1 MTSPN
6 SVPVQEHHENDIDI
20 DLLALLGT
28 LIDSKW
34 IIIGITALFF
44 AAGVAYALLSA
55 PIYQANALVQVEEK
69 KGGMAALG
77 SMGGMGEM
85 SEMFGGTSP
94 AVTEIELLK
103 SRAVLGKAV
112 ENLKLDIVVE
122 PNYFP
127 LIGHFLSR
135 HFQRTSEN
143 KLASPPFGLNSFTW
157 GGEKLDIF
165 QLEIPAAHLGE
176 TLTLRAEGNGA
187 FTLLNDDSEVL
198 VTGKVGEKLQNNDFK
213 LQIATLNAN
222 AGALF
227 SVTKQRRLNTI
238 LQYQDNVSAIERGK
252 ESGII
257 ALSLE
262 NEDPALANKV
272 LNEINRLY
280 VLQNVQRNSA
290 EAAQSLEF
298 LRTQLPD
305 VRKQLEK
312 AEAQLNAYQTS
323 ARSVDITIETKAV
336 LDQIVALETLI
347 SELKLKQAE
356 MEHRFTREHP
366 AYQAL
371 MTQMG
376 QLAGQKNVLE
386 KKIKNLPETQQEL
399 LRLARD
405 MKVTTQIYT
414 QLLNKTQELDIVRA
428 GTVGNVRIIDSADAD
443 IEKPVKPK
451 KPMIVLITTLLG
463 VLVAVTYVLIR
474 KALNRGVEDPEIIE
488 QLGIPVYASIPLSKG
503 QSLIE
508 SSLKANSRA
517 STGSLLLAVNNPA
530 DLAVESLRSLRT
542 SLHFATLEAKN
553 NILMISGPSPA
564 VGKSFVSCNLAAIVA
579 QAGQKVLLVDA
590 DMRKGYLNK
599 LFRTEVTN
607 GLSDLLAGKVDLN
620 IATRPTEVDNLHIIT
635 RGQIPPNPSEL
646 LMHSNFTQFLEQVS
660 IKYDLVIID
669 TPPILAVTDAAL
681 VGRQAGTSLIV
692 TRFGVNAAKEILVTK
707 RRFEQ
712 NGIVVKGAIFNAVER
727 KASAY
732 GYGSYRY
739 YQYEYASDK

>member
-1 MTSPN
+1 MPSQN
-6 SVPVQEHHENDIDI
+6 SLPIQDHSDDDDSI

-34 IIIGITALFF
+34 IIITITAFF
-44 AAGVAYALLSA
+44 CAVGVAYALLSP

-77 SMGGMGEM
+77 GMAEM
-85 SEMFGGTSP
+85 SDMFGGTSA

-103 SRAVLGKAV
+103 SRAILGKAV
-112 ENLKLDIVVE
+112 ENLKLDIIIE

-127 LIGHFLSR
+127 LIGNFLSR
-135 HFQRTSEN
+135 RYQPTSTNEV
-143 KLASPPFGLNSFTW
+143 ASPLFGLNSYTW

-165 QLEIPAAHLGE
+165 QLDVPQSYLGE
-176 TLTLRAEGNGA
+176 TLTLRSEGNES
-187 FTLLNDDSEVL
+187 FTLLNADDETL
-198 VTGKVGEKLQNNDFK
+198 LKGHIGEKLEKNGFK
-213 LQIATLNAN
+213 VQVADLIANE
-222 AGALF
+222 GALF
-227 SVTKQRRLNTI
+227 DVTKQRRLNSI
-238 LQYQDNVSAIERGK
+238 LQYQDDLVASERGK

-257 ALSLE
+257 AMSLE
-262 NEDPALANKV
+262 SEDPILATRI
-272 LNEINRLY
+272 LDEISRLY
-280 VLQNVQRNSA
+280 VRQNVQRNSA

-312 AEAQLNAYQTS
+312 AEGQLNAYQTS

-376 QLAGQKNVLE
+376 QLAGQKLALE
-386 KKIKNLPETQQEL
+386 KKVKNLPETQQEL

-405 MKVTTQIYT
+405 MQVTTEIYT

-451 KPMIVLITTLLG
+451 KPLIVLIATLLG
-463 VLVAVTYVLIR
+463 ALIAVTYVLIR
-474 KALNRGVEDPEIIE
+474 KAMNRGVEDPEIIE

-508 SSLKANSRA
+508 ASLKGNGRA
-517 STGSLLLAVNNPA
+517 TTGSLLLAVNNPA

-564 VGKSFVSCNLAAIVA
+564 VGKSFVSCNLAAIIA
-579 QAGQKVLLVDA
+579 QTGQKVLLVDA

-599 LFRTEVTN
+599 MFRMGVSN
-607 GLSDLLAGKVDLN
+607 GLSDLLAGKIDLTT
-620 IATRPTEVDNLHIIT
+620 ATHSTEVENLHVIT

-646 LMHSNFTQFLEQVS
+646 LMHSNFTQFLEKVS
-660 IKYDLVIID
+660 SEYDLVIID

-692 TRFGVNAAKEILVTK
+692 TRFGVNAAKEIQVTK

-732 GYGSYRY
+732 GYGNYSY

>member
-6 SVPVQEHHENDIDI
+6 SVPVQEHRDDDDEI
-20 DLLALLGT
+20 DLLAILGT
-28 LIDSKW
+28 LIDGKW
-34 IIIGITALFF
+34 IIIGITALFCVI
-44 AAGVAYALLSA
+44 GVAVALLST
-55 PIYQANALVQVEEK
+55 PIYQANALVQVEQK

-77 SMGGMGEM
+77 GMGEM
-85 SEMFGGTSP
+85 GEMFSGTSP

-103 SRAVLGKAV
+103 SRAVLGKTV
-112 ENLKLDIVVE
+112 ENLKLDIIIQ

-135 HFQRTSEN
+135 RFQPTSPNEQ
-143 KLASPPFGLNSFTW
+143 ASPLLGLNSYTW

-165 QLEIPAAHLGE
+165 QLEVPNAFLGKA
-176 TLTLRAEGNGA
+176 LTLRAEGNGA
-187 FTLLNDDSEVL
+187 FTLLNDHDEVL
-198 VTGKVGEKLQNNDFK
+198 MNGQVGEKLEQNGFR
-213 LQIATLNAN
+213 LQVAILNAN

-227 SVTKQRRLNTI
+227 SVAKQRRLNSI
-238 LQYQDNVSAIERGK
+238 LGYQEDVSAAERGK

-262 NEDPALANKV
+262 SEDPALAKKV
-272 LNEINRLY
+272 LDEITRLY

-298 LRTQLPD
+298 LRSQLPD

-312 AEAQLNAYQTS
+312 AEGQLNAYQTS

-376 QLAGQKNVLE
+376 QLDQQKRALE
-386 KKIKNLPETQQEL
+386 KKVKNLPETQQEL

-405 MKVTTQIYT
+405 MQVTTEIYT

-428 GTVGNVRIIDSADAD
+428 GTVGNVRIIDSAEANID
-443 IEKPVKPK
+443 KPVKPE
-451 KPMIVLITTLLG
+451 KPLIVLIATLLG
-463 VLVAVTYVLIR
+463 GLIAVAYVLIR
-474 KALNRGVEDPEIIE
+474 KALNRGIENPEAIE
-488 QLGIPVYASIPLSKG
+488 QLGIPVYASIPLSEG

-508 SSLKANSRA
+508 SNAKGNSRT
-517 STGSLLLAVNNPA
+517 STGSFLLAVNNPA

-564 VGKSFVSCNLAAIVA
+564 VGKSFVSCNLAAIIA

-599 LFRTEVTN
+599 LFRKDVNN
-607 GLSDLLAGKVDLN
+607 GLSDLLAGKIDLKT
-620 IATRPTEVDNLHIIT
+620 ATHATEVDNLYVIS

-646 LMHSNFTQFLEQVS
+646 LMHSNFTQFLENVS
-660 IKYDLVIID
+660 SQYDLIIID
-669 TPPILAVTDAAL
+669 TPPILAVTDAAI

-712 NGIVVKGAIFNAVER
+712 NGIVIKGAIFNAVER

-732 GYGSYRY
+732 GYGNYSY

>member
-1 MTSPN
+1 MPSQN
-6 SVPVQEHHENDIDI
+6 SLPIQDHREEDDEI
-20 DLLALLGT
+20 DLLALFGT

-34 IIIGITALFF
+34 IIIGITAFF
-44 AAGVAYALLSA
+44 CAVGVAYALLST

-69 KGGMAALG
+69 KGGMAAL
-77 SMGGMGEM
+77 GGMGEM

-112 ENLKLDIVVE
+112 ENLKLDIIIE

-135 HFQRTSEN
+135 HFNPKTEGE
-143 KLASPPFGLNSFTW
+143 LATPLFGMSSYTW

-165 QLEIPAAHLGE
+165 QLEVPDSYLGKG
-176 TLTLRAEGNGA
+176 LTLRSEGKNA
-187 FTLLNDDSEVL
+187 FTLLNDDDEVL
-198 VTGKVGEKLQNNDFK
+198 LNGQAGEKIEQNGFK
-213 LQIATLNAN
+213 LQIAALKAN

-227 SVTKQRRLNTI
+227 DVTKQRRLNTI
-238 LQYQDNVSAIERGK
+238 LQYQEDVSASERGK

-262 NEDPALANKV
+262 NEDPQLANNV
-272 LNEINRLY
+272 LDEINRLY

-312 AEAQLNAYQTS
+312 AEGQLNAYQTS

-376 QLAGQKNVLE
+376 QLDQQKRALE
-386 KKIKNLPETQQEL
+386 KKVKNLPETQQEL

-405 MKVTTQIYT
+405 MQVTTEIYT

-428 GTVGNVRIIDSADAD
+428 GTVGNVRVIDSADAN

-451 KPMIVLITTLLG
+451 KPFIVLIATLLG
-463 VLVAVTYVLIR
+463 GLIAVAYVLIR
-474 KALNRGVEDPEIIE
+474 KAMNRGVEDPEVIE
-488 QLGIPVYASIPLSKG
+488 QLGIPVYASIPEGVL
-503 QSLIE
+503 
-508 SSLKANSRA
+508 
-517 STGSLLLAVNNPA
+517 
-530 DLAVESLRSLRT
+530 D
-542 SLHFATLEAKN
+542 
-553 NILMISGPSPA
+553 
-564 VGKSFVSCNLAAIVA
+564 FV
-579 QAGQKVLLVDA
+579 
-590 DMRKGYLNK
+590 
-599 LFRTEVTN
+599 
-607 GLSDLLAGKVDLN
+607 
-620 IATRPTEVDNLHIIT
+620 
-635 RGQIPPNPSEL
+635 
-646 LMHSNFTQFLEQVS
+646 
-660 IKYDLVIID
+660 
-669 TPPILAVTDAAL
+669 
-681 VGRQAGTSLIV
+681 
-692 TRFGVNAAKEILVTK
+692 
-707 RRFEQ
+707 
-712 NGIVVKGAIFNAVER
+712 
-727 KASAY
+727 
-732 GYGSYRY
+732 
-739 YQYEYASDK
+739 

>member
-6 SVPVQEHHENDIDI
+6 SVPVQEHRDDDDEI

-34 IIIGITALFF
+34 IIIGITALFC
-44 AAGVAYALLSA
+44 AIGVAVALLST

-77 SMGGMGEM
+77 GMGEM
-85 SEMFGGTSP
+85 SEMLGGTSP

-112 ENLKLDIVVE
+112 ENLKLDIIIQ

-135 HFQRTSEN
+135 RFQPTSLNE
-143 KLASPPFGLNSFTW
+143 LASPLLGLNGYIW

-165 QLEIPAAHLGE
+165 QLEVPDTYLGE
-176 TLTLRAEGNGA
+176 ELTLRAEGNGA
-187 FTLLNDDSEVL
+187 FTLLNDDEEAL
-198 VTGKVGEKLQNNDFK
+198 ITGLVGEKLQQNGFK
-213 LQIATLNAN
+213 MQVATLNAN

-238 LQYQDNVSAIERGK
+238 LQYQEDVSASERGK

-257 ALSLE
+257 SLSME
-262 NEDPALANKV
+262 NEDPALAKRV
-272 LNEINRLY
+272 LDEINRLY

-312 AEAQLNAYQTS
+312 AEGQLNTYQTS

-376 QLAGQKNVLE
+376 QLAAQKRGLE
-386 KKIKNLPETQQEL
+386 KKVENLPETQQEL

-405 MKVTTQIYT
+405 MQVTTEIYT
-414 QLLNKTQELDIVRA
+414 QLLNKTQELDIIRA
-428 GTVGNVRIIDSADAD
+428 GTVGNVRIIDSADAN

-451 KPMIVLITTLLG
+451 KPMIVLIATLLG
-463 VLVAVTYVLIR
+463 ALIAVAYVVIR
-474 KALNRGVEDPEIIE
+474 KALNRGVEDPETIE

-503 QSLIE
+503 QSLLE
-508 SSLKANSRA
+508 KNLTGNARA
-517 STGSLLLAVNNPA
+517 DAGSLLLAINNPA

-564 VGKSFVSCNLAAIVA
+564 VGKSFVSCNLAAIIA
-579 QAGQKVLLVDA
+579 QTGQKVLLVDA

-599 LFRTEVTN
+599 LFRLNVSN
-607 GLSDLLAGKVDLN
+607 GLSDLLAGKIDLN
-620 IATRPTEVDNLHIIT
+620 TAIRPTEVDNLHVIT

-646 LMHSNFTQFLEQVS
+646 LMHSNFTQFLENVRSQ
-660 IKYDLVIID
+660 YDVVIVD

-681 VGRQAGTSLIV
+681 VGRQAGTTLIV

-732 GYGSYRY
+732 GYGNYSY

>member
-1 MTSPN
+1 MPSQN
-6 SVPVQEHHENDIDI
+6 SLPIQDHSDDDDSI
-20 DLLALLGT
+20 DLLALFGT

-34 IIIGITALFF
+34 IIIGITAFF
-44 AAGVAYALLSA
+44 CAIGVAYALLST
-55 PIYQANALVQVEEK
+55 PVYQANALVQVEQK

-77 SMGGMGEM
+77 GMAEM
-85 SEMFGGTSP
+85 SEMFGATSP

-112 ENLKLDIVVE
+112 ENLNLDIVIE

-127 LIGHFLSR
+127 VIGHYLSR
-135 HFQRTSEN
+135 HFKQTNEYEF
-143 KLASPPFGLNSFTW
+143 ASPLLGLNSYAW

-165 QLEIPAAHLGE
+165 QLEVPDTYIGKS
-176 TLTLRAEGNGA
+176 LTLQAKGDNA
-187 FTLLNDDSEVL
+187 FTLINDDNEEV
-198 VTGKVGEKLQNNDFK
+198 VSGKVGKNLEQNGFK
-213 LQIATLNAN
+213 LQVSTLKAN
-222 AGALF
+222 AGTQF
-227 SVTKQRRLNTI
+227 TVTKQRRLNTI
-238 LQYQDNVSAIERGK
+238 LQYQDDVSAVERSK
-252 ESGII
+252 DSGII
-257 ALSLE
+257 ALSIE
-262 NEDPALANKV
+262 SEDPKLANKV
-272 LNEINRLY
+272 LDEINRLY
-280 VLQNVQRNSA
+280 VLQNVERNSA

-312 AEAQLNAYQTS
+312 AEGQLNTYQTS

-376 QLAGQKNVLE
+376 QLDQQKRGLE
-386 KKIKNLPETQQEL
+386 KKVKNLPETQQEL

-405 MKVTTQIYT
+405 MQVTTEIYT

-428 GTVGNVRIIDSADAD
+428 GTVGNVRVIDSADANID
-443 IEKPVKPK
+443 KPVKPK
-451 KPMIVLITTLLG
+451 KPLIVLIATLLG
-463 VLVAVTYVLIR
+463 GLIAVAYVLIR
-474 KALNRGVEDPEIIE
+474 KAMNRGVEDPEIIE

-508 SSLKANSRA
+508 ATLKGNGRA
-517 STGSLLLAVNNPA
+517 LTGSLLLAVNNPA

-542 SLHFATLEAKN
+542 SLHFATIEAKN

-564 VGKSFVSCNLAAIVA
+564 VGKSFVSCNLATIIA
-579 QAGQKVLLVDA
+579 QTGQKVLLVDA

-599 LFRTEVTN
+599 LFRMDVSN
-607 GLSDLLAGKVDLN
+607 GLSDLLAGKIDLHK
-620 IATRPTEVDNLHIIT
+620 ATHPTEVENLHVIT

-646 LMHSNFTQFLEQVS
+646 LMHSNFTQFLETVS
-660 IKYDLVIID
+660 GQYDLVIID

-681 VGRQAGTSLIV
+681 VGRQAGTTLIV
-692 TRFGVNAAKEILVTK
+692 TRFGVNAAKEIQVTK

-732 GYGSYRY
+732 GYGNYSY

>member
-1 MTSPN
+1 MPSQN
-6 SVPVQEHHENDIDI
+6 SLPIQEHSDDDDEI
-20 DLLALLGT
+20 DLLALFGT

-34 IIIGITALFF
+34 LIISITAFF
-44 AAGVAYALLSA
+44 CAVGVAYVLLA
-55 PIYQANALVQVEEK
+55 TPVYQANALVQVEEK

-77 SMGGMGEM
+77 GMGEM
-85 SEMFGGTSP
+85 SEMFGGTSA

-112 ENLKLDIVVE
+112 ENLKLDIIIE

-135 HFQRTSEN
+135 RFQPVDANE
-143 KLASPPFGLNSFTW
+143 LASPLLGLNSYTW

-165 QLEIPAAHLGE
+165 QLEVPETYLGK
-176 TLTLRAEGNGA
+176 TLRVRVEGNGA
-187 FTLLNDDSEVL
+187 FTLLNSDDETL
-198 VTGKVGEKLQNNDFK
+198 VSGLTGEKLEQNGFEV
-213 LQIATLNAN
+213 QIATLNAN

-227 SVTKQRRLNTI
+227 SVTKQRRLSTI
-238 LQYQDNVSAIERGK
+238 LQYQEDLAASERGK

-262 NEDPALANKV
+262 SADPVLASKV
-272 LNEINRLY
+272 LDEVSRLY

-312 AEAQLNAYQTS
+312 AEGQLNAYQTS
-323 ARSVDITIETKAV
+323 ARSVDITLETKAV
-336 LDQIVALETLI
+336 LDQIVSLETLI
-347 SELKLKQAE
+347 AELKFKQAE

-371 MTQMG
+371 MTQTG
-376 QLAGQKNVLE
+376 QLAQQKRALL
-386 KKIKNLPETQQEL
+386 KKVENLPETQQEL

-405 MKVTTQIYT
+405 MQVTTEIYT

-428 GTVGNVRIIDSADAD
+428 GTVGNVRIIDSAEAN

-451 KPMIVLITTLLG
+451 KPLIVLIATLLG
-463 VLVAVTYVLIR
+463 GLIAVAYVLIR
-474 KALNRGVEDPEIIE
+474 KALNRGIEDPEAIE

-508 SSLKANSRA
+508 SNLKGNGRA
-517 STGSLLLAVNNPA
+517 GTGSLLLSVNNPA

-564 VGKSFVSCNLAAIVA
+564 VGKSFVSCNLAAIIA

-599 LFRTEVTN
+599 LFRIEVSN
-607 GLSDLLAGKVDLN
+607 GLSDLLAGKIDLN
-620 IATRPTEVDNLHIIT
+620 TATHPTEVENLHVIS

-646 LMHSNFTQFLEQVS
+646 LMHSNFTEFLEKVS
-660 IKYDLVIID
+660 SQYDLVIID

-712 NGIVVKGAIFNAVER
+712 NGIIIKGAIFNAVER

-732 GYGSYRY
+732 GYGSYSY
-739 YQYEYASDK
+739 YQYEYASDKP

>member
-1 MTSPN
+1 MPSQN
-6 SVPVQEHHENDIDI
+6 SLPIQDHSDDDDDI
-20 DLLALLGT
+20 DLLALFGT

-34 IIIGITALFF
+34 IIIGITAFF
-44 AAGVAYALLSA
+44 CAVGVAYALLST

-69 KGGMAALG
+69 KGGMAAL
-77 SMGGMGEM
+77 GGMGEM

-112 ENLKLDIVVE
+112 ENLKLDIIVE

-135 HFQRTSEN
+135 HFKPESETE
-143 KLASPPFGLNSFTW
+143 LASPLLGLNSYTW

-165 QLEIPAAHLGE
+165 QLEVPDGYVGKG
-176 TLTLRAEGNGA
+176 LTLRAKGNNA
-187 FTLLNDDSEVL
+187 FTLLNDDDEVL
-198 VTGKVGEKLQNNDFK
+198 LSGSAGEKLEQDGFK
-213 LQIATLNAN
+213 LQVATLKAN
-222 AGALF
+222 EGALF
-227 SVTKQRRLNTI
+227 DVTKQRRLNAI
-238 LQYQDNVSAIERGK
+238 LQYQEDVSASERGK

-262 NEDPALANKV
+262 NEDPELANKV
-272 LNEINRLY
+272 LDEINRLY

-290 EAAQSLEF
+290 EAAQSLDF

-312 AEAQLNAYQTS
+312 AEGQLNAYQTS

-376 QLAGQKNVLE
+376 QLDQQKRGLE
-386 KKIKNLPETQQEL
+386 KKVKNLPETQQEL

-405 MKVTTQIYT
+405 MQVTTEIYT

-428 GTVGNVRIIDSADAD
+428 GTVGNVRIIDSADAN

-451 KPMIVLITTLLG
+451 KPLIVLIATLLG
-463 VLVAVTYVLIR
+463 GLIAVAYVLIR
-474 KALNRGVEDPEIIE
+474 KAMNRGVEDPAVIE

-508 SSLKANSRA
+508 ASLKGNGRA
-517 STGSLLLAVNNPA
+517 TAGSLLLAVNNPA

-564 VGKSFVSCNLAAIVA
+564 VGKSFVSCNLAAIIA
-579 QAGQKVLLVDA
+579 QTGQKVLLVDA

-599 LFRTEVTN
+599 LFRMAVNN
-607 GLSDLLAGKVDLN
+607 GLSDLLAGKIDLN
-620 IATRPTEVDNLHIIT
+620 SATHSTEVENLHVIT

-646 LMHSNFTQFLEQVS
+646 LMHSNFTQFLETVS
-660 IKYDLVIID
+660 SQYDLVIID

-692 TRFGVNAAKEILVTK
+692 TRFGVNAAKEIQVTK

-732 GYGSYRY
+732 GYGNYSY
-739 YQYEYASDK
+739 YQYEYASDKK

>member
-1 MTSPN
+1 MPSQN
-6 SVPVQEHHENDIDI
+6 SLPIQEHRDDDDEI
-20 DLLALLGT
+20 DLLALFGT

-34 IIIGITALFF
+34 IIIGITAFF
-44 AAGVAYALLSA
+44 CAVGVAVALLST

-69 KGGMAALG
+69 KGGLAAL
-77 SMGGMGEM
+77 GGMGEM

-94 AVTEIELLK
+94 AVTEIELLR

-112 ENLKLDIVVE
+112 ENLKLDIIIQ

-135 HFQRTSEN
+135 RFQPTNPNE
-143 KLASPPFGLNSFTW
+143 LASPLFGLNSYTW

-165 QLEIPAAHLGE
+165 QLEVPDDYLGK
-176 TLTLRAEGNGA
+176 TLTLRAGANGA
-187 FTLLNDDSEVL
+187 FTLVDDDDDDVV
-198 VTGKVGEKLQNNDFK
+198 VTGEAGETLEQNGFK
-213 LQIATLNAN
+213 LQVAALNAN
-222 AGALF
+222 VGALF

-238 LQYQDNVSAIERGK
+238 LQYQEDVSASERGK

-262 NEDPALANKV
+262 NENPVLAKRV
-272 LNEINRLY
+272 LDEISRLY
-280 VLQNVQRNSA
+280 VLQNVERNSA

-312 AEAQLNAYQTS
+312 AEGQLNAYQTS

-371 MTQMG
+371 ITQMG
-376 QLAGQKNVLE
+376 QLNQTKLALE
-386 KKIKNLPETQQEL
+386 KKVKNLPETQQEL

-405 MKVTTQIYT
+405 MQVTTEIYT

-428 GTVGNVRIIDSADAD
+428 GTVGNVRIIDSADAN

-451 KPMIVLITTLLG
+451 KSLIVLIATLLG
-463 VLVAVTYVLIR
+463 GLIAVAYVLIR
-474 KALNRGVEDPEIIE
+474 KALNRGIEDPEAIE

-508 SSLKANSRA
+508 SNVKGNGRST
-517 STGSLLLAVNNPA
+517 TGSLLLAVNNPA

-564 VGKSFVSCNLAAIVA
+564 VGKSFVSGNLAAIIA
-579 QAGQKVLLVDA
+579 QTGQKVLLVDA

-599 LFRTEVTN
+599 LFRKDVSN
-607 GLSDLLAGKVDLN
+607 GLSDLLAGKIDLDT
-620 IATRPTEVDNLHIIT
+620 ATHATEVDNLHVIT

-646 LMHSNFTQFLEQVS
+646 LMHSNFTQFLENVS
-660 IKYDLVIID
+660 SQYDLVIID

-681 VGRQAGTSLIV
+681 VGRQAGTSLMV

-712 NGIVVKGAIFNAVER
+712 NGIVIKGAIFNAVER

-732 GYGSYRY
+732 GYGNYSY

>member
-1 MTSPN
+1 MPSQN
-6 SVPVQEHHENDIDI
+6 SLPIQDHSDDDDSI
-20 DLLALLGT
+20 DLLAIFGT
-28 LIDSKW
+28 LLDSKW
-34 IIIGITALFF
+34 IIMGITALFC
-44 AAGVAYALLSA
+44 AAGVAVALLST
-55 PIYQANALVQVEEK
+55 PVYQANALVQVEEK
-69 KGGMAALG
+69 KGGMSAL
-77 SMGGMGEM
+77 GGMGEM
-85 SEMFGGTSP
+85 GEMFGSSSS

-112 ENLKLDIVVE
+112 ESLKLDIIIQ

-127 LIGHFLSR
+127 LVGKFLSR
-135 HFQRTSEN
+135 RFKPASPNE
-143 KLASPPFGLNSFTW
+143 LASPLLGLNSYTW

-165 QLEIPAAHLGE
+165 QLEVPNAYFGK

-187 FTLLNDDSEVL
+187 FTLLDDNGEVL
-198 VTGKVGEKLQNNDFK
+198 LHGQAGEKLEQNGFR
-213 LQIATLNAN
+213 LQVATLNAN
-222 AGALF
+222 AGTLF
-227 SVTKQRRLNTI
+227 SVAKQRRLNII
-238 LQYQDNVSAIERGK
+238 LKYQDDVSAMERGK
-252 ESGII
+252 DSGII

-262 NEDPALANKV
+262 NESPILAKKV
-272 LNEINRLY
+272 LDEITRLY

-312 AEAQLNAYQTS
+312 AEGQLNTYQTS

-336 LDQIVALETLI
+336 LDSIVALETMI

-376 QLAGQKNVLE
+376 QLDQQKRTLE
-386 KKIKNLPETQQEL
+386 KKVKNLPETQQEL

-405 MKVTTQIYT
+405 MQVTTEIYT

-428 GTVGNVRIIDSADAD
+428 GTVGNVRIIDSAEANIDS
-443 IEKPVKPK
+443 PVKPK
-451 KPMIVLITTLLG
+451 KPLIVLIATLLG
-463 VLVAVTYVLIR
+463 GLLAMAYVLIR
-474 KALNRGVEDPEIIE
+474 KALNRGIEDPDAIE

-503 QSLIE
+503 QTLLENNI
-508 SSLKANSRA
+508 KGNGRT
-517 STGSLLLAVNNPA
+517 STGSLLLSVSNPA

-564 VGKSFVSCNLAAIVA
+564 VGKSFVSCNLAAIIA
-579 QAGQKVLLVDA
+579 QTGQKVLLVDA

-599 LFRTEVTN
+599 LFRKDVSN
-607 GLSDLLAGKVDLN
+607 GLSDLLAGKIDLKT
-620 IATRPTEVDNLHIIT
+620 ATHATEVDNLHIIT

-646 LMHSNFTQFLEQVS
+646 LMHSNFTQFLENVS
-660 IKYDLVIID
+660 SQYDLVIID

-692 TRFGVNAAKEILVTK
+692 TRFGVNATKEILVTK

-712 NGIVVKGAIFNAVER
+712 NGIVIKGAIFNAVER

-732 GYGSYRY
+732 GYGNYSY

>member
-1 MTSPN
+1 MQSPN
-6 SVPVQEHHENDIDI
+6 SLPIQEHRDDDDDI
-20 DLLALLGT
+20 DLLALFGT

-34 IIIGITALFF
+34 IIVGITAFF
-44 AAGVAYALLSA
+44 CAVGVAYAVLST
-55 PIYQANALVQVEEK
+55 PVYQANALVQVEEK

-77 SMGGMGEM
+77 GMAEM
-85 SEMFGGTSP
+85 TEMFGGTSP

-112 ENLKLDIVVE
+112 ENLNLDIIVE

-127 LIGHFLSR
+127 LIGRFLSR
-135 HFQRTSEN
+135 RFEPVSEN
-143 KLASPPFGLNSFTW
+143 QAASPLLGLNSFTW

-165 QLEIPAAHLGE
+165 QLEVPDAYLGKE
-176 TLTLRAEGNGA
+176 LTLRAEGNGA
-187 FTLLNDDSEVL
+187 LTLLNDDDEVIL
-198 VTGKVGEKLQNNDFK
+198 HGQAGEKLEQNGFK
-213 LQIATLNAN
+213 LQVATLNAN

-227 SVTKQRRLNTI
+227 TVTKQRRLNTI
-238 LQYQDNVSAIERGK
+238 LQYQEDVSAAERGK

-262 NEDPALANKV
+262 NEDPDLANKV
-272 LNEINRLY
+272 LDEINRLY

-312 AEAQLNAYQTS
+312 AEGQLNAYQSS

-366 AYQAL
+366 SYQAL

-376 QLAGQKNVLE
+376 QLDQQKRGLE
-386 KKIKNLPETQQEL
+386 KKVKNLPETQQEL
-399 LRLARD
+399 LRLTRD
-405 MKVTTQIYT
+405 MQVTTDIYT

-451 KPMIVLITTLLG
+451 KMLIVLIATLLG
-463 VLVAVTYVLIR
+463 GLIAVAYVLVR
-474 KALNRGVEDPEIIE
+474 KAMNRGVENPEVIE

-503 QSLIE
+503 QSQIE
-508 SSLKANSRA
+508 GTLKGNIRA

-564 VGKSFVSCNLAAIVA
+564 VGKSFVSSNLAAIIA
-579 QAGQKVLLVDA
+579 QTGQKVLLVDA

-599 LFRTEVTN
+599 MFRMDVN
-607 GLSDLLAGKVDLN
+607 SGLSDLLAGKIDLN
-620 IATRPTEVDNLHIIT
+620 KATHSTEVDNLHVIT

-646 LMHSNFTQFLEQVS
+646 LMHSNFTRFLEQVS
-660 IKYDLVIID
+660 SQYDLVIID

-692 TRFGVNAAKEILVTK
+692 TRFGVNAAKEIAVTK

-732 GYGSYRY
+732 GYGSYSY
-739 YQYEYASDK
+739 YQYEYASDKK

>member
-1 MTSPN
+1 MPSQN
-6 SVPVQEHHENDIDI
+6 SLPIQDHSDDDDSI
-20 DLLALLGT
+20 DLVALLGT

-34 IIIGITALFF
+34 IIIGITALFC
-44 AAGVAYALLSA
+44 ALGVAFALLST
-55 PIYQANALVQVEEK
+55 PIYQANALIQVEEK

-77 SMGGMGEM
+77 GMAEM
-85 SEMFGGTSP
+85 SEMLGGTSP

-127 LIGHFLSR
+127 LIGRFLSR
-135 HFQRTSEN
+135 RFQPHREN
-143 KLASPPFGLNSFTW
+143 ELASPLLGLNSYTW
-157 GGEKLDIF
+157 GGEELDIF
-165 QLEIPAAHLGE
+165 QLEVPEVLLGE
-176 TLTLRAEGNGA
+176 PLTLRANGNGA
-187 FTLLNDDSEVL
+187 FTLLNNEDEIL
-198 VTGKVGEKLQNNDFK
+198 VNGQVGEKVEQNGFK
-213 LQIATLNAN
+213 VQIANLNAN
-222 AGALF
+222 TGATF
-227 SVTKQRRLNTI
+227 SVTKQRRLSTI
-238 LQYQDNVSAIERGK
+238 LQYQEDVSAIERGK

-257 ALSLE
+257 GLSLE
-262 NEDPALANKV
+262 SSDSAQANKV
-272 LNEINRLY
+272 LDEISRLY

-323 ARSVDITIETKAV
+323 ARSVDITLETKAV

-347 SELKLKQAE
+347 AELKFKQAE

-371 MTQMG
+371 MTQTG
-376 QLAGQKNVLE
+376 QLAQQKRTLL
-386 KKIKNLPETQQEL
+386 KKVENLPETQQEL

-405 MKVTTQIYT
+405 MQVTTQIYT
-414 QLLNKTQELDIVRA
+414 QLLNKTQELDIIRA
-428 GTVGNVRIIDSADAD
+428 GTVGNVRVIDPADAN

-451 KPMIVLITTLLG
+451 KALIVLIATLLG
-463 VLVAVTYVLIR
+463 GLLAIAYVLIR
-474 KALNRGVEDPEIIE
+474 KALNRGIEDPEAIE

-508 SSLKANSRA
+508 SNLKGNGRA

-564 VGKSFVSCNLAAIVA
+564 VGKSFVSCNLAAIIA
-579 QAGQKVLLVDA
+579 QTGQKVLLVDA

-599 LFRTEVTN
+599 MFRMDVIN
-607 GLSDLLAGKVDLN
+607 GLSDLLAGKIDL
-620 IATRPTEVDNLHIIT
+620 ATATHSTEVDNLHVIT

-646 LMHSNFTQFLEQVS
+646 LMHSNFTQFLENVS
-660 IKYDLVIID
+660 SQYDLVIID

-692 TRFGVNAAKEILVTK
+692 TRFGVNAAKEIQVTK

-732 GYGSYRY
+732 GYGNYSY
-739 YQYEYASDK
+739 YQYEYASDKK

>member
-1 MTSPN
+1 MPSQN
-6 SVPVQEHHENDIDI
+6 SLPIQDHSDDDDDI
-20 DLLALLGT
+20 DLLALFGT

-34 IIIGITALFF
+34 IIIGITAFF
-44 AAGVAYALLSA
+44 CAVGVAYALLST

-69 KGGMAALG
+69 KGGMAAL
-77 SMGGMGEM
+77 GGMGEM

-112 ENLKLDIVVE
+112 ENLKLDILVE

-135 HFQRTSEN
+135 HFKPESKSE
-143 KLASPPFGLNSFTW
+143 LASPLFGLNSYTW

-165 QLEIPAAHLGE
+165 QLEVPDSYLGKG
-176 TLTLRAEGNGA
+176 LTLRAEGNNA
-187 FTLLNDDSEVL
+187 LTLLNDDDEVL
-198 VTGKVGEKLQNNDFK
+198 LNGQAGEKLEQNGFK
-213 LQIATLNAN
+213 LQVSTIEAN
-222 AGALF
+222 AGAVF
-227 SVTKQRRLNTI
+227 GVTKQRRLNSI
-238 LQYQDNVSAIERGK
+238 LQYQEDVAAGERGK

-257 ALSLE
+257 SLSLE
-262 NEDPALANKV
+262 NEDPAMANRV
-272 LNEINRLY
+272 LDEISRLY

-312 AEAQLNAYQTS
+312 AEGHLNAYQTS

-376 QLAGQKNVLE
+376 QLDQQKRGLE
-386 KKIKNLPETQQEL
+386 KKVKNLPETQQEL

-405 MKVTTQIYT
+405 MQVTTEIYT
-414 QLLNKTQELDIVRA
+414 QLLNKTQELDIIRA
-428 GTVGNVRIIDSADAD
+428 GTVGNVRIIDSADAN

-451 KPMIVLITTLLG
+451 KALIVLIATLLG
-463 VLVAVTYVLIR
+463 GLLAVAYVLIR
-474 KALNRGVEDPEIIE
+474 KAMNRGVEDPEIIE

-508 SSLKANSRA
+508 ASLKAGARQ

-579 QAGQKVLLVDA
+579 QTGQKVLLVDA

-599 LFRTEVTN
+599 LFRMDVCN
-607 GLSDLLAGKVDLN
+607 GLSDLLAGKIDLN
-620 IATRPTEVDNLHIIT
+620 TATHPTEVDNLYIIT

-646 LMHSNFTQFLEQVS
+646 LMHSNFTQFLEKVS
-660 IKYDLVIID
+660 SEYDLVIID

-692 TRFGVNAAKEILVTK
+692 TRFGVNAAKEIQVTK

-732 GYGSYRY
+732 GYGNYSY
-739 YQYEYASDK
+739 YQYEYASDKK

>member
-1 MTSPN
+1 
-6 SVPVQEHHENDIDI
+6 
-20 DLLALLGT
+20 
-28 LIDSKW
+28 K
-34 IIIGITALFF
+34 
-44 AAGVAYALLSA
+44 
-55 PIYQANALVQVEEK
+55 
-69 KGGMAALG
+69 
-77 SMGGMGEM
+77 
-85 SEMFGGTSP
+85 
-94 AVTEIELLK
+94 
-103 SRAVLGKAV
+103 
-112 ENLKLDIVVE
+112 
-122 PNYFP
+122 
-127 LIGHFLSR
+127 
-135 HFQRTSEN
+135 
-143 KLASPPFGLNSFTW
+143 
-157 GGEKLDIF
+157 
-165 QLEIPAAHLGE
+165 
-176 TLTLRAEGNGA
+176 LRAEGNNS
-187 FTLLNDDSEVL
+187 FTLLNDDNEVIL
-198 VTGKVGEKLQNNDFK
+198 NGQAGEKIEQNGFK
-213 LQIATLNAN
+213 LQVAKINAN
-222 AGALF
+222 IGGIF
-227 SVTKQRRLNTI
+227 NVTKQRRLNTI
-238 LQYQDNVSAIERGK
+238 LQYQDDVSATERGK

-262 NEDPALANKV
+262 HEDPELANTV
-272 LNEINRLY
+272 LDEINRLY

-312 AEAQLNAYQTS
+312 AEGQLNAYQTS

-376 QLAGQKNVLE
+376 QLDQQKRGLE

-405 MKVTTQIYT
+405 MQVTTEIYT

-451 KPMIVLITTLLG
+451 KPLIVLIATLLG
-463 VLVAVTYVLIR
+463 GLIAVAYVLIR
-474 KALNRGVEDPEIIE
+474 KAMNRGVEDPEIIE

-508 SSLKANSRA
+508 ATLKGNGRA
-517 STGSLLLAVNNPA
+517 TTGSLLLAVNNPA

-553 NILMISGPSPA
+553 NVLMISGPSPA
-564 VGKSFVSCNLAAIVA
+564 VGKSFVSCNLAAIIA
-579 QAGQKVLLVDA
+579 QTGQKVLLVDA

-599 LFRTEVTN
+599 LFRMDVGN
-607 GLSDLLAGKVDLN
+607 GLSDLLAGKIDL
-620 IATRPTEVDNLHIIT
+620 ATATHSTEVENLHVIT

-646 LMHSNFTQFLEQVS
+646 LMHSNFTQFLEKVS
-660 IKYDLVIID
+660 SQYDLVIID

-692 TRFGVNAAKEILVTK
+692 TRFGVNAAKEIQVTK

-712 NGIVVKGAIFNAVER
+712 NGVVVKGAIFNAVQR

-732 GYGSYRY
+732 GYGNYSY
-739 YQYEYASDK
+739 YQYEYASDKK